1 MKTIAYPQTASFFT
15 LIIFFCENKLFQRD
29 GGGGVFVL
37 YCGNSGG
44 VEGGGVG
51 HPFLTNMENPG
62 RWGNPR

>member
-44 VEGGGVG
+44 VEEGGGGSSVPHKYGKSREVG
-51 HPFLTNMENPG
+51 ES
-62 RWGNPR
+62 